1 MKSLI
6 VGLGVILLSFSGL
19 FFLIDYYNVELTEQG
34 VKIIANEAAVGA
46 ASCYDINEYGEG
58 RVVIND
64 EKAINHVD
72 HILSGRPYKYKLHI
86 FDDSLKY
93 RLYNSENDEWTF
105 SDFSYSSPIL
115 PYSISVGSIET
126 EIKEPSIIVEMTRP
140 DNYYRFDFL
149 NKEEVTRASKYV
161 IDRWLYDVDP
171 GEPMTGNLF
180 DGLLAYYPFSEN
192 ADDYS
197 PNHFH
202 GTVNGA
208 TLTPGAAG
216 FGYHFDGND
225 NINIGDVFDM
235 GTDDMTISAW
245 IRTPAEQTD
254 GLSFF
259 VSKTRSS
266 NLPNRFGVAIEGP
279 GENLGKICVVSSWD
293 HEGYTTYYSDKTVN
307 DEKWHHI
314 VAVFKRAGYLSIF
327 IDGKLDS
334 VHSISAYEDVDVVSD
349 CPVRLGSGTAS
360 SGTGDVE
367 WFYGDMDI
375 VRVYDRAVS
384 NYEVAMLYSE
394 GLKTILAWYPFAGDA
409 DDKSGNDAHGSAFG
423 AVVADGLKG
432 LCYQFNG
439 IDSYIEIPKKVFE
452 ANETITLVVDLSNV
466 SDTQCII
473 GGLEATGVYYDG
485 ESFTMKVPG
494 GQGSVSWSKKND
506 FVHLAI
512 KRTTLRDYEFFI
524 DGRSIGTVN
533 TKSDESLAVRL
544 VGRASSG
551 QFFNGR
557 IQDLRFYNK
566 ALLNSEIRSLAHY
579 YTK

>member
-46 ASCYDINEYGEG
+46 ASYYDINEYGEG

-161 IDRWLYDVDP
+161 IDRRLYEMVP
-171 GEPMTGNLF
+171 EGESEGSLTK
-180 DGLLAYYPFSEN
+180 GLLAYYPFSEN
-192 ADDYS
+192 ANDYS
-197 PNHFH
+197 LNHFH
-202 GTVNGA
+202 GTVSGA
-208 TLTPGAAG
+208 QQTPGVSG
-216 FGYHFDGND
+216 FGYHFNGDD
-225 NINIGDVFDM
+225 NINIGNVFDM

-245 IRTPAEQTD
+245 IRTSAEQTD

-293 HEGYTTYYSDKTVN
+293 HEDYTTYYSDKTVN

-360 SGTGDVE
+360 NGTGDVE

-384 NYEVAMLYSE
+384 NYEVAMLYGE

-409 DDKSGNDAHGSAFG
+409 DDKSGNDAHGSNFG

-551 QFFNGR
+551 QFFDGR